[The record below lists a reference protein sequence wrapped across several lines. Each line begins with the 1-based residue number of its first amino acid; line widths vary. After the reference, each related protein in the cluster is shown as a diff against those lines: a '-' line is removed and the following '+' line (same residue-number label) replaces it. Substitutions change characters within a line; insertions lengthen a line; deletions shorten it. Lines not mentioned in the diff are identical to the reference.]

1 MSKQS
6 HLLIFVSWRLTVF
19 FSLFSVIRGL
29 VLGYEFVQG
38 ETRYEL
44 EVKQT
49 FKNTLSLL
57 PREYVWSPDT
67 LCRCPKLRSGK
78 EYVIMGRIDNNYRK
92 RESRLLVDKTCFVRT
107 FSLKYAR
114 RLQKL
119 RKERTKKCAKT
130 S

>member
-1 MSKQS
+1 M
-6 HLLIFVSWRLTVF
+6 IF
-19 FSLFSVIRGL
+19 FSFSVIRAE
-29 VLGYEFVQG
+29 VIGYEFLHG

-44 EVKQT
+44 EVRQT

-57 PREYVWSPDT
+57 TREYVWSPDT
-67 LCRCPKLRSGK
+67 CRCPKLRVGK

-107 FSLKYAR
+107 FNLKYAR

-119 RKERTKKCAKT
+119 RKDHAKKCMKT